1 MNSQV
6 NYIRQR
12 LSLRK
17 PLAEALELT
26 SRLTDKLSLQKPPKV
41 EDEDKEQNE
50 AFVAAELAKVK
61 SIVPTVRSFD
71 REFPSLA
78 FSIATGIGKTRL
90 MGAIIAY
97 LYLKKGI
104 KHFFILAPNLTLYE
118 KLIKDFGDNSYSKYV
133 FKGISEFVANPP
145 RIVTGDTYNER
156 SGYAFSDVEINIF
169 NISKFNKDSKEST
182 KGVPRMRRLSE
193 YLGQSYFNYLA
204 SLPDLVVLM
213 DEAHRYHADAS
224 KKAINELRPVLG
236 FEMTATP
243 FDEKGRAFKN
253 IVFEYNLAEALDDGL
268 YVKNPAIA
276 KARNF
281 NKDNFTPEEIEI
293 IKLEDGITCHER
305 TKLAIEMYA
314 RQNGL
319 PVVKPFILVACR
331 DINHA
336 KAVKELLESE
346 RIYHGAYKGKVLQI
360 DSSTKK
366 DDEIEQQFVALESPD
381 NKIEIVVHVNM
392 LKEGWDVNNLYTIIP
407 LRASEAAIL
416 IEQTIGRGLRL
427 PYGGQRTGNKDVDM
441 LTVIA
446 HDNFQKVI
454 EEAQKGN
461 SVLQRVSYIELEDR
475 DERDAGGKVE
485 TTPTSTEEKIKKR
498 LEKIKA
504 DIDEKTKQY
513 ATQAGKAVETA
524 IVSVAAEGI
533 TSFGDFQS
541 EEAKNKLREKAI
553 ATIKESV
560 KGSLFA
566 EEEAAAQIEQVD
578 EMIEI
583 VTGDYI
589 QNVIEIPRIV
599 VEQQEV
605 KAVFEDF
612 ELDTSEGY
620 SLAELHREIIR
631 QGLHD
636 TSDFEV
642 FAGKSGSSKRPAVE
656 QLLVTMM
663 DYDDIDYDEIA
674 DLLYKLIGQAVEAIR
689 TKNNISGE
697 DELNERVHPYKQ
709 SIADN
714 IYKQMKQHYTI
725 IPGEFKI
732 NKVLPFSKIL
742 DQNVIV
748 NNWGTL
754 DFHDP
759 VPAQKSI
766 IPKFVYVGFKK
777 SYYTKYRFDSSTE
790 LDFAFILET
799 DEAVLKW
806 LRPVPNQFNIYW
818 ANGAKRYE
826 PDFIV
831 ETADSIYMCETKMEK
846 EMNDADVQAKATAA
860 REFCNHASEYTEK
873 NGGKPWKYVII
884 PHTLVNRAYTFDYV
898 LSQTK
903 LQSADVFFS

>member
-1 MNSQV
+1 MDSQV

-26 SRLTDKLSLQKPPKV
+26 SRLTDKLSLQKLPKV
-41 EDEDKEQNE
+41 EEGNKEQNE

-61 SIVPTVRSFD
+61 SIVPTVKSFD

-118 KLIKDFGDNSYSKYV
+118 KLIKDFGDNTYSKYV
-133 FKGISEFVANPP
+133 FKGISEFAVHPP
-145 RIVTGDTYNER
+145 RLVTGDTYNER
-156 SGYAFSDVEINIF
+156 SCYAFSDVEINIF
-169 NISKFNKDSKEST
+169 NISKFNKESKEGGKDT
-182 KGVPRMRRLSE
+182 PRMRRLSE
-193 YLGQSYFNYLA
+193 YLGQSYFDYLA
-204 SLPDLVVLM
+204 SLSDLVVLM

-268 YVKNPAIA
+268 YAKNPAIA

-281 NKDNFTPEEIEI
+281 NKDNFTSEEIEI

-346 RIYHGAYKGKVLQI
+346 RIYHGAYKGKVIQI

-366 DDEIEQQFVALESPD
+366 DDEIERQFVALESPD

-427 PYGGQRTGNKDVDM
+427 PYGGQRTGNRDVDM

-461 SVLQRVSYIELEDR
+461 SVLQRVSYIELEYR
-475 DERDAGGKVE
+475 DERDSGGKVE
-485 TTPTSTEEKIKKR
+485 TTPTSTEEKIKDR

-524 IVSVAAEGI
+524 IVSIAAEGI
-533 TSFGDFQS
+533 ASYGDLQS
-541 EEAKNKLREKAI
+541 KEAKNKLRKKAI

-560 KGSLFA
+560 KGRLFA
-566 EEEAAAQIEQVD
+566 EEEAAAQIELVD

-583 VTGDYI
+583 VTDDYI

-620 SLAELHREIIR
+620 CLAELHREIIR
-631 QGLHD
+631 QGLRN

-642 FAGKSGSSKRPAVE
+642 FAGKSGSSKHPAVE

-674 DLLYKLIGQAVEAIR
+674 TLLYKLIGQAVEAIR
-689 TKNNISGE
+689 AKNNISGE
-697 DELNERVHPYKQ
+697 DELNERVHLYKQ

-725 IPGEFKI
+725 IPGEYKI

-742 DQNVIV
+742 DQNIII

-759 VPAQKSI
+759 VPAQKSMI
-766 IPKFVYVGFKK
+766 SKFVYIGFRK

-790 LDFAFILET
+790 LDFAFILEN
-799 DEAVLKW
+799 DDKVLKW

-831 ETADSIYMCETKMEK
+831 ETADTIYMCETKMEK
-846 EMNDADVQAKATAA
+846 EVDSDDVQAKAKAA
-860 REFCNHASEYTEK
+860 CEFCRHASEYTEN
-873 NGGKPWKYVII
+873 NGGKLWKYIII
-884 PHTLVNRAYTFDYV
+884 PHTLVKRDYTFDYV
-898 LSQTK
+898 IAQTK
-903 LQSADVFFS
+903 LSWQ